1 MYTLHT
7 LAILSVKKKSSS
19 IVYDLK
25 KQRVGLLEPRAN
37 GVDLPINV
45 ATECCS

>member
-25 KQRVGLLEPRAN
+25 KTKGRITWSKGQWSRF
-37 GVDLPINV
+37 
-45 ATECCS
+45 TY